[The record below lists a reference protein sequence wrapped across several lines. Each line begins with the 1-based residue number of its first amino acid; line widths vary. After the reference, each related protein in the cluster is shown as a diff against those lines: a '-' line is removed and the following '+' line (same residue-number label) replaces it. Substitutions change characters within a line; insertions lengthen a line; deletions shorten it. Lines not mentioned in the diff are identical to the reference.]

1 MATVEPTGA
10 PGTARAGMNVAK
22 EGWFTELSTM
32 WPGMGMSLK
41 VDEVL
46 FEGRSD
52 FQVRFLDYLL
62 FFGFSSR
69 RRGYSLVFFSKER
82 ERGVPLGKDGR
93 DKGTEGSVDLAV
105 RFHCPFFVF
114 FLFSTSTLFPLFFFF
129 LSVAFSSPSIGRLC
143 LQVWH
148 LWHRARPRR

>member
-46 FEGRSD
+46 FEGKSD
-52 FQVRFLDYLL
+52 FQVR
-62 FFGFSSR
+62 
-69 RRGYSLVFFSKER
+69 VFFSLFFSASFWTLSTARGCVFSVSRAPKGGFLRKEM
-82 ERGVPLGKDGR
+82 EEK
-93 DKGTEGSVDLAV
+93 KETEKLRVDLAA
-105 RFHCPFFVF
+105 R
-114 FLFSTSTLFPLFFFF
+114 LLST
-129 LSVAFSSPSIGRLC
+129 
-143 LQVWH
+143 
-148 LWHRARPRR
+148 

>member
-46 FEGRSD
+46 FEGKSD
-52 FQVRFLDYLL
+52 FQVRTFLL
-62 FFGFSSR
+62 SSSA
-69 RRGYSLVFFSKER
+69 SLDPVNC
-82 ERGVPLGKDGR
+82 
-93 DKGTEGSVDLAV
+93 A
-105 RFHCPFFVF
+105 
-114 FLFSTSTLFPLFFFF
+114 
-129 LSVAFSSPSIGRLC
+129 RLC
-143 LQVWH
+143 LCS
-148 LWHRARPRR
+148 LESAKRGCL

>member
-62 FFGFSSR
+62 FLDSLRGAEAIRLFFSLKSAKEGCHWGRMGETKGQKARSIWRLDFIVRFLFFSSSQPR
-69 RRGYSLVFFSKER
+69 L
-82 ERGVPLGKDGR
+82 
-93 DKGTEGSVDLAV
+93 
-105 RFHCPFFVF
+105 
-114 FLFSTSTLFPLFFFF
+114 FF
-129 LSVAFSSPSIGRLC
+129 LSSSSSSPSPSHHH
-143 LQVWH
+143 Q
-148 LWHRARPRR
+148 

>member
-10 PGTARAGMNVAK
+10 PGTARAGMSVAK

-52 FQVRFLDYLL
+52 FQVRFLDYLRGAEAIRL
-62 FFGFSSR
+62 FF
-69 RRGYSLVFFSKER
+69 L
-82 ERGVPLGKDGR
+82 
-93 DKGTEGSVDLAV
+93 
-105 RFHCPFFVF
+105 
-114 FLFSTSTLFPLFFFF
+114 
-129 LSVAFSSPSIGRLC
+129 
-143 LQVWH
+143 
-148 LWHRARPRR
+148 